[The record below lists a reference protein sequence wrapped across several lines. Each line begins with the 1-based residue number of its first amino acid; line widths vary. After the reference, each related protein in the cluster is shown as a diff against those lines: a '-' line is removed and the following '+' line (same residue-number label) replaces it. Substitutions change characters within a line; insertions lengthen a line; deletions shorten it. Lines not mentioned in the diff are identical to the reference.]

1 MRRMAVLL
9 GACVALG
16 LLLIVPAGAS
26 AAFTQC
32 PPVYKDTGCQFLFT
46 VTDAETTIEQ
56 DATQEPYEGIEDA
69 LIGVQNNSSK
79 PISSLPISAEAPLFG
94 FENDG
99 ICSPGGSPIPPGCVI
114 LTETSFKSPP
124 LHKEGEACPEPT
136 LSSEC
141 GFPEPAGEPKEST
154 FPEGIFPN
162 GYGKNKSAI
171 SGYEGPTSYYTNITT
186 FGTFEFGSGVVNFS
200 PAIPPGG
207 STYFS
212 LESPPVGGFG
222 SASTLGTTLSG
233 GGQSGP
239 SIRVLQGTPV
249 TDTAILSGTGAGT
262 ATGKV
267 TFNVYSDPGCKTLA
281 AAAGTVAMAAG
292 KAGPSAAVAS
302 LAPGTYYW
310 QANYGGS
317 LSAQAAASACGS
329 ETLTVLSPTTTST
342 IQTGGG
348 VTGPSIPVLLGTA
361 VTDKATIAGPLAKTA
376 TGSVTYTLFKD
387 KKCTLPVA
395 GSAAAVIGGVAGPSA
410 PAKRAV
416 GTYYWVASYSG
427 DAVNAPSSS
436 PCGSEILIV
445 STKKNLN
452 LPSSKKCASKRRF
465 VVHPKGPSNLVKVQV
480 YVNGK
485 LTKEGRLRHGGTTLS
500 LIGLPKGTFR
510 VAFVASTSSGKTFED
525 TRTFHTCIPKIK
537 HKKH

>member
-16 LLLIVPAGAS
+16 LLLIAPTGAS

-32 PPVYKDTGCQFLFT
+32 PPVYKDTSCQFLFT
-46 VTDAETTIEQ
+46 ITDTETSVEQ
-56 DATQEPYEGIEDA
+56 DPTQEPYEGIEDA

-79 PISSLPISAEAPLFG
+79 PISQLPISAEAPLFG

-99 ICSPGGSPIPPGCVI
+99 ICSPGGPPIPSGCVI
-114 LTETSFKSPP
+114 LTETSFHGKPVN
-124 LHKEGEACPEPT
+124 KEGEACPEAN

-141 GFPEPAGEPKEST
+141 GFPEPAGEPKETT

-162 GYGKNKSAI
+162 GFGKNKSAI
-171 SGYEGPTSYYTNITT
+171 SGYEGPTSWYTNIAT
-186 FGTFEFGSGVVNFS
+186 FGSFEFGQGVVNFS

-222 SASTLGTTLSG
+222 SASKLNTTLSG

-239 SIRVLQGTPV
+239 SIKVLQGTAV
-249 TDTAILSGTGAGT
+249 SDSATLEGAGAGT

-267 TFNVYSDPGCKTLA
+267 SFNVYSDAACKTLA
-281 AAAGTVAMAAG
+281 AGAGTATMSAG
-292 KAGPSAAVAS
+292 KAGPSAAVSS

-310 QANYGGS
+310 QASYGGS
-317 LSAQAAASACGS
+317 LTAQAAASACGS
-329 ETLTVLSPTTTST
+329 EILTVLSPTTTST

-348 VTGPSIPVLLGTA
+348 VTGPSIPVLLGAA

-387 KKCTLPVA
+387 KKCTVPAA

-410 PAKRAV
+410 PAKLAV

-427 DAVNAPSSS
+427 DTVNAPSSS

-452 LPSSKKCASKRRF
+452 LPSNKGCASKRRF

-480 YVNGK
+480 YINGK
-485 LTKEGRLRHGGTTLS
+485 LAKEGRLHKGGTTLS
-500 LIGLPKGTFR
+500 LVGLPKGTFK
-510 VAFVASTSSGKTFED
+510 VAFVASTASGKTYED
-525 TRTFHTCIPKIK
+525 TRTFHTCVPKIK